1 MTKTAISLSKHIKYA
16 TEDVAVLEGIQQYV
30 PPSSKKSTWRR
41 KKFNVKSPLSESG
54 TGSVMALSERWK
66 KNYFDRFQ
74 SPQGPGSLSQPQ
86 PSYCSH
92 HHSKHATLLCRY
104 ISSSVQPPTPNRTS
118 WDLLEYNARTRSG
131 PNQWSKRGS
140 YIIEEKW
147 YCFSGKPQHCRN
159 THQLQSSTQ
168 NTGLRNFS
176 SNKDRCE
183 GVATGHVVC

>member
-1 MTKTAISLSKHIKYA
+1 MPQKTLLSFRGSNSMFLHPAKWAHMTEK
-16 TEDVAVLEGIQQYV
+16 EIQRKI
-30 PPSSKKSTWRR
+30 PSRW
-41 KKFNVKSPLSESG
+41 LWG

-66 KNYFDRFQ
+66 KNDFDRFQ
-74 SPQGPGSLSQPQ
+74 SPRGPGSLFQPQ

-92 HHSKHATLLCRY
+92 HHSKHTTLLCRY

-140 YIIEEKW
+140 YIIGEKW

-159 THQLQSSTQ
+159 THQLQSPTQ
-168 NTGLRNFS
+168 NTGQRKFS
-176 SNKDRCE
+176 SNKDQCE
-183 GVATGHVVC
+183 GVAVGHVVC